1 MAAKYPTYVTGVHTA
16 VYPHLYREDPEYGS
30 FKVTFRLTEDEAQEF
45 IKIHD
50 DLMDDARELWN
61 GKGKQVD
68 YNGSPVRPE
77 EDEDEELTGMW
88 LVTFKVDAEGKN
100 KKTGETWDNTPPLAD
115 ATGAVIKGDRPKVG
129 GGSKLAVAY
138 QPYPWYGTSKTVK
151 GAGVSFRL
159 KAAQIVELVEF
170 GNGAGGVFGAVEGG
184 YEAPEQPTS
193 GFSNRSDDSTSA
205 DDDPDF

>member
-1 MAAKYPTYVTGVHTA
+1 MEAGEEFGIR
-16 VYPHLYREDPEYGS
+16 LFGS
-30 FKVTFRLTEDEAQEF
+30 RALDAMRLEKGFGTW
-45 IKIHD
+45 
-50 DLMDDARELWN
+50 AREYRPIYDPFEAGLDFFLASKRDGYI
-61 GKGKQVD
+61 GKEAADKVKTAG
-68 YNGSPVRPE
+68 PE
-77 EDEDEELTGMW
+77 RKM
-88 LVTFKVDAEGKN
+88 VTFKVDAEGKN
-100 KKTGETWDNTPPLAD
+100 KKTGETWDNTPPLVD